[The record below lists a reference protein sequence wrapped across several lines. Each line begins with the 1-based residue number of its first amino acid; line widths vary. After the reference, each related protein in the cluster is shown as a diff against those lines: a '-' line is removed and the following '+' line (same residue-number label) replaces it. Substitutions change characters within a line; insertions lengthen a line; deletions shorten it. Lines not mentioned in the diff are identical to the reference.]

1 MTISSTPAR
10 QDLDLEAIRLDLE
23 IAETTRARQLA
34 NLPAAAKDDMVAVLH
49 SESVERVLGEI
60 RAALG
65 RLDNGS
71 YGLCTK
77 CHGPIPPARLDL
89 RPWAATCTTCAQR

>member
-10 QDLDLEAIRLDLE
+10 QDLDLEAVRLDLE
-23 IAETTRARQLA
+23 IAETTRARQFA

-49 SESVERVLGEI
+49 RESVERMLGEI

-77 CHGPIPPARLDL
+77 CHEPIPPARLDL